1 MDWGGRCC
9 RFRYW
14 FSTNLNVDSSL
25 AINWSITIH
34 KPKYNIQLHQ
44 LDNNQFRVID
54 LWFMFIFLDTKYHVF
69 YIWHMNVTCHPWTPA
84 FVARHRTEVHWAT
97 KSSNVAALE
106 AMTRGN
112 RGLLSTVTHCMF
124 KKKGWEELSRKRLSD
139 WWWLDHDFFCF
150 SVYREFHS
158 PNWLSSNIFQRG
170 RSTTNQIYYQPSLII
185 YINHMLTITVCELE
199 SHLF

>member
-14 FSTNLNVDSSL
+14 FLNADSSL
-25 AINWSITIH
+25 AINWSIH

-84 FVARHRTEVHWAT
+84 FVARHSTEVHWAT

-124 KKKGWEELSRKRLSD
+124 KKRGGKSCLVNVYLVGGD
-139 WWWLDHDFFCF
+139 WTILDHDFKSF
-150 SVYREFHS
+150 SVYWEFHN

-170 RSTTNQIYYQPSLII
+170 RSTTNQQR
-185 YINHMLTITVCELE
+185 VCELE